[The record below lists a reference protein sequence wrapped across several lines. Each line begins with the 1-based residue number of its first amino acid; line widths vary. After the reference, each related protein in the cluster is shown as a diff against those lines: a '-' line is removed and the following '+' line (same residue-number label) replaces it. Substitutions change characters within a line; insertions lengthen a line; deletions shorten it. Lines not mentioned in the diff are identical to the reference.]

1 MSRPKSIHRNA
12 QRFPDGVVK
21 IYARTL
27 SGGVGDLPTRPEIID
42 GAVSGATLR
51 CELRFREKKVG
62 ATRYYAALHEDIL
75 IDRVIVTLLNTSVSR
90 LDVAVIGG
98 TMYEIKQIQDTAGE
112 YPETMDL
119 SLERI
124 DEV

>member
-1 MSRPKSIHRNA
+1 MRNKGNHRNA
-12 QRFPDGVVK
+12 QRFPDGVVR

-27 SGGVGDLPTRPEIID
+27 SGGAGDLPTRPEIID

-62 ATRYYAALHEDIL
+62 ATRYYAALHEDIR
-75 IDRVIVTLLNTSVSR
+75 IDKVIVTLLNPSVSR
-90 LDVAVIGG
+90 LDVAVIGDDL
-98 TMYEIKQIQDTAGE
+98 YQISQIQDTAGE